1 MKHSALLFG
10 FLGLLGVTEG
20 SAAPGVTKVELKP
33 ETEIAFG
40 QYIQATERRLDQEL
54 AEGRFLWV
62 DGAPELV
69 RRVRGG
75 EILVESRAGKGG
87 APLGDGVVHD
97 WIAAVFIPGTTLQK
111 ALALVQDYDN
121 HKNIYKPD
129 VSDSKL
135 LGKKGNDYQVFLR
148 LVKKKV
154 LTVVLNTYHNVHYV
168 PLDARRWYSRSYS
181 TRIAEVDD
189 GQELPPGE
197 DHGFLWRLDSYWRF
211 EERDGG
217 VYLECEAISLT
228 RSVPLG
234 LGWLINPII
243 QSLPRDSLV
252 NTLRET
258 REAL

>member
-20 SAAPGVTKVELKP
+20 NAAPGVTKVELKP

-62 DGAPELV
+62 DGAPERV

-97 WIAAVFIPGTTLQK
+97 WIAAVFIP
-111 ALALVQDYDN
+111 
-121 HKNIYKPD
+121 
-129 VSDSKL
+129 
-135 LGKKGNDYQVFLR
+135 
-148 LVKKKV
+148 
-154 LTVVLNTYHNVHYV
+154 
-168 PLDARRWYSRSYS
+168 LDAHRWYSRSYS

>member
-20 SAAPGVTKVELKP
+20 NAAPGVTKVELKP

-62 DGAPELV
+62 DGAPERV

-129 VSDSKL
+129 VGDSKL
-135 LGKKGNDYQVFLR
+135 LSKKGNDYQVFLR

-168 PLDARRWYSRSYS
+168 PLDAHRWYSRSYS

-234 LGWLINPII
+234 LGWLINPIL